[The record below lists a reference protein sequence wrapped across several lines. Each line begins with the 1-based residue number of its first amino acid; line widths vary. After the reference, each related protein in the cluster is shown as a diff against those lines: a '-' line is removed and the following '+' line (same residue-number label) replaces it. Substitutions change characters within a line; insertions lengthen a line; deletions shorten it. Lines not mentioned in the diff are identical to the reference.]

1 MNFSDATRNVQLNGI
16 TTKVPLAAG
25 NHSVFVT
32 FELNQRITIK
42 KLQIKGKR
50 L

>member
-25 NHSVFVT
+25 NRSVFT
-32 FELNQRITIK
+32 FELKHRITIK
-42 KLQIKGKR
+42 KN
-50 L
+50 